1 MRSPAAR
8 AALPAAVV
16 LVVLLAT
23 LAVASPTA
31 LAQES
36 GDGSTTIAIA
46 LDADG
51 DAHVTVTRSLSLASA
66 AEVDAFDQM
75 AEEHVSGENP
85 QLSIELFEQAAA
97 GASAVTGRDMAITDV
112 RRTATRENRTG
123 KFALSFTWTNFARV
137 DEDQIVVG
145 DAVRSPGGT
154 WLPRLEAGQEL
165 VLTFPEGYAV
175 QSVSRPLQNGAI
187 HVEGPATF
195 QPGNPSAMLAGAP
208 APWWTQPG
216 PVAAGIVA
224 LLLLVAGGGYVYRGR
239 LPPLPGGGQ
248 ASEEPADG
256 DPAPDVAV
264 EEAGN
269 AADAPLLSD
278 EERVLRL
285 LEAEGGRMK
294 QVDIVEATDWS
305 NAKVSQL
312 LTEMA
317 EAGQIDKLR
326 IGRENLISLPGEGP
340 GGE

>member
-8 AALPAAVV
+8 AALPAVV
-16 LVVLLAT
+16 VVVVLLAAV
-23 LAVASPTA
+23 AVASPPA
-31 LAQES
+31 RAQES
-36 GDGSTTIAIA
+36 GDGGTTIAIA

-51 DAHVTVTRSLSLASA
+51 DAHVTVTRSLTLESA
-66 AEVDAFDQM
+66 AEVDAFDRM

-97 GASAVTGRDMAITDV
+97 GAAAVTGREMEITDET
-112 RRTATRENRTG
+112 RTATRENRTG
-123 KFALSFTWTNFARV
+123 EFALSFTWTNFAQV

-145 DAVRSPGGT
+145 DAFRSPSGT

-165 VLTFPEGYAV
+165 VLTFPDGYAV

-208 APWWTQPG
+208 SPWWTQPV
-216 PVAAGIVA
+216 PIAAGIAA
-224 LLLLVAGGGYVYRGR
+224 LLLLVAGGGYVYRDR
-239 LPPLPGGGQ
+239 LPPLPGGGTTDGEPADRTAVSD
-248 ASEEPADG
+248 ASAEEPAD
-256 DPAPDVAV
+256 
-264 EEAGN
+264 
-269 AADAPLLSD
+269 AADGPLLSD

-340 GGE
+340 GDE